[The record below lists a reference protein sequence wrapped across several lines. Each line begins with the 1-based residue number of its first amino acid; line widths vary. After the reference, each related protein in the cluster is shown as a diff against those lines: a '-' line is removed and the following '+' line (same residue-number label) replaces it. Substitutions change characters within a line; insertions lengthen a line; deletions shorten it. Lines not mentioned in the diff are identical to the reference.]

1 MSPRKFIDRVATAP
15 YIGGRDREHSRVR
28 RGPARGLPWLVLIAM
43 SVLLALPSFSEAQ
56 RRKRRRKK
64 PSKPATESVA
74 SVKETKTKT
83 GGKNQ
88 VFDFTGLNLGASMR
102 TPQLL
107 YFLDRASEELHRASL
122 QRRSFVPEMVR
133 SISEEGL

>member
-1 MSPRKFIDRVATAP
+1 MISRPSKPSPSGSSFVRHLGIFFVIAVFLLTTSTA
-15 YIGGRDREHSRVR
+15 D
-28 RGPARGLPWLVLIAM
+28 
-43 SVLLALPSFSEAQ
+43 AQ
-56 RRKRRRKK
+56 RKRRRKTKKKK
-64 PSKPATESVA
+64 PVTSVNK
-74 SVKETKTKT
+74 VKRKA

-88 VFDFTGLNLGASMR
+88 VFDFTGLSLGASMR

-107 YFLDRASEELHRASL
+107 YFLDRASEELQRASL

>member
-1 MSPRKFIDRVATAP
+1 MITQPIRASLLSRGRLSRGWRALLVPSLARKVGIFVVVAVFLLTTSTA
-15 YIGGRDREHSRVR
+15 D
-28 RGPARGLPWLVLIAM
+28 
-43 SVLLALPSFSEAQ
+43 AQ
-56 RRKRRRKK
+56 RKRRRGAKKKK
-64 PSKPATESVA
+64 PVTTVNK
-74 SVKETKTKT
+74 VKRKT

-88 VFDFTGLNLGASMR
+88 VFDFTGLSLGASMR

-107 YFLDRASEELHRASL
+107 YFLDRASEELQRASL